1 VTGAWAARFE
11 HHMINYFVA
20 SNYGNWTYV
29 AGVGTDT
36 KPNRVFNPELQA
48 ELSDPVG
55 LYTLRWTTPEDF
67 G

>member
-1 VTGAWAARFE
+1 
-11 HHMINYFVA
+11 MINYFVA

-36 KPNRVFNPELQA
+36 KPNRVFNPDLQA